1 LQQGIVAIVDSNLSA
16 ADAALIRRTGVIAL
30 VNADLPTDLLVT
42 ASTLDEAVE
51 QIVEF
56 VRL

>member
-1 LQQGIVAIVDSNLSA
+1 
-16 ADAALIRRTGVIAL
+16 VIAL
-30 VNADLPTDLLVT
+30 VNAELPTDLLVT